1 MQIYPVINCENLSC
15 VERRIQTAKT
25 FLPQGGTIHFDIAD
39 GTFTKNITWNEAD
52 ELKPMLDAYD
62 SALRPAVHLM
72 VDKPE
77 SWIERWLRN
86 GAVEVAAHLE
96 ALSDRDFFKDLCNR
110 YNAEPVIAVSPE
122 TPSRTALG
130 YVDDFKKL
138 LILGVDPG
146 LSGQVFQTAVLDKI
160 KEIKWAAPD
169 VIIMVDG
176 GVNMD
181 TIKSIREAGA
191 DIALSE
197 SYLFEAGDPAQ
208 AYFDLS
214 NA

>member
-1 MQIYPVINCENLSC
+1 MQIFPAINCENLSC

-25 FLPQGGTIHFDIAD
+25 FLPQGGTLHFDIAD
-39 GTFTKNITWNEAD
+39 GTFTKNITWNDAD
-52 ELKPMLDAYD
+52 DLKPMMDAYD
-62 SALRPAVHLM
+62 STLRVAVHLM

-77 SWIERWLRN
+77 SSVERWLRN
-86 GAVEVAAHLE
+86 GASEVAVHLE
-96 ALSDRDFFKDLCNR
+96 ALADRDFFKDLCDH
-110 YNAEPVIAVSPE
+110 YNAEAVIAVSPE
-122 TPSRTALG
+122 TSSRTALG

-146 LSGQVFQTAVLDKI
+146 LSGQVFQTTVLDKI
-160 KEIKWAAPD
+160 REIKWAAPD
-169 VIIMVDG
+169 VTIMVDG

-181 TIKSIREAGA
+181 TVKSIREAGA
-191 DIALSE
+191 DVALSG
-197 SYLFEAGDPAQ
+197 SYIFDAGDPAQ